1 MKVWALGAGALAV
14 AAVALSSPVWLPA
27 SEPAAN
33 ANSRPTGV
41 RTDLDC
47 GLVSKGFIT
56 YVSDAPGDHSPLTTQ
71 ATRWLERAPL
81 RERYQDLR
89 ARVATENADSAV
101 VVLQEADGEPRAA
114 LSYRRAEDGGW
125 LQESAESC

>member
-1 MKVWALGAGALAV
+1 MRIWTLGAGALAA
-14 AAVALSSPVWLPA
+14 AAVALSSPVWLTG

-41 RTDLDC
+41 LTELDC
-47 GLVSKGFIT
+47 GLVSVGFLD
-56 YVSDAPGDHSPLTTQ
+56 YVAGAPGDHAPLVTQ